1 MLKVFFGKMPDVI
14 YNTASYFSNVFQK
27 EWLDDEYVRKM
38 IKRVDG
44 SEVIGDYLIR
54 SKALGM
60 ISPSQLSGGVKTLI
74 LTYFMPDK
82 VFNASTCGDNCARW
96 FLDMTKKNDRTINL
110 RHLMDFGE
118 RKFDIL
124 ILNDGT
130 EVHSMSELIMIAGD
144 YL

>member
-38 IKRVDG
+38 IKRVDS
-44 SEVIGDYLIR
+44 SEVIGDYLIK

-74 LTYFMPDK
+74 LTYFLPDK

-110 RHLMDFGE
+110 RHLMDFGD
-118 RKFDIL
+118 RKFDML

-130 EVHSMSELIMIAGD
+130 EVHSMSELIMVASD